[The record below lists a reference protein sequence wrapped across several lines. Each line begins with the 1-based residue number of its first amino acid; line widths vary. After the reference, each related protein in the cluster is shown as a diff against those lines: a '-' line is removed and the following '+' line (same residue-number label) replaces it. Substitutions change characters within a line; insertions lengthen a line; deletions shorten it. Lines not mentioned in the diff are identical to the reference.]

1 MKTVGRFVGRIV
13 GIIVG
18 AGGYSKGGGGEAV
31 VYATFDS
38 TIVTFDNTNFR
49 FDQSKT

>member
-1 MKTVGRFVGRIV
+1 MKVVGRFVGRIV

-38 TIVTFDNTNFR
+38 TLITFDSDLFT
-49 FDQSKT
+49 FDQTNV